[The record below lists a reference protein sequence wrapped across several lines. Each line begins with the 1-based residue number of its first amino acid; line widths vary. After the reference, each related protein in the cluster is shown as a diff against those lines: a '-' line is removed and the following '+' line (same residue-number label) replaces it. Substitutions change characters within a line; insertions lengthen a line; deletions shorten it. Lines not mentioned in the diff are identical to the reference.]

1 VLTDAV
7 GRFDYSGAF
16 WDRYAPFFAA
26 CESLPDDAVV
36 VIVGANDGVT
46 ADPTRHI
53 WREGWRGWLVEPH
66 PRVVTSGPGVV
77 IKAAVAKQE
86 GLLTLASMSESAAR
100 AYERVGAN
108 GSCLTSAHRKHIQIR
123 LERNLSATY
132 AKLGEQAIETF
143 TVRCAPLAVLLAE
156 YDAPP
161 PDLIQIDVEGM
172 EPEVVP
178 QALALRPRV
187 LLWEHQHTPGP
198 ALEQMAKKH
207 GYQTTRLAND
217 MLAVL
222 PC

>member
-1 VLTDAV
+1 MTDAV
-7 GRFDYSGAF
+7 GRFNYSGTF

-26 CESLPDDAVV
+26 CESLPDDAAV

-53 WREGWRGWLVEPH
+53 WREGWRGWLIEPH

-86 GLLTLASMSESAAR
+86 SILTLSTMSEVAAR

-108 GSCLTSAHRKHIQIR
+108 GTCLTSVNRKHIQKR
-123 LERNLSATY
+123 LDMNLQATC
-132 AKLGEQAIETF
+132 ATLSEAPIETF
-143 TVRCAPLAVLLAE
+143 SVRCAPLAVLLAE
-156 YDAPP
+156 HNAPA

-198 ALEQMAKKH
+198 ALERLAQKH

-217 MLAVL
+217 TLAVL